1 MKVYFAQEKSRKYE
15 EISFSFFYKGCVFR
29 IFTFIHRSH
38 KRLNRLSCVLRNKD
52 IFCFTLDIWAS
63 DDPSNLGKEIE
74 VTTDLTKLLVSEIK
88 LGRDGFYTL
97 KHAELIEEWR
107 QENTMTM

>member
-15 EISFSFFYKGCVFR
+15 ELSFSFRYKGCIFR
-29 IFTFIHRSH
+29 IFTSIYKSH

-52 IFCFTLDIWAS
+52 TFCFTLDIWES

-74 VTTDLTKLLVSEIK
+74 VTTDLMKFLVSAI
-88 LGRDGFYTL
+88 RFSMNGFYTPEHV
-97 KHAELIEEWR
+97 KLIEEWK
-107 QENTMTM
+107 QKNTMTT